1 TDKEGSKQLT
11 AGNMASLSV
20 LMLPSAS
27 CTFHLLTLSESSPR
41 SQCHFQKYVKV
52 QGLTRRSPM
61 VPQHVVDGVC
71 VCVCVVCVCVGV
83 CVCVFSDGRMEYP
96 EHSDPDGEEEK
107 VQAPKGGVSTS
118 DRSVLM
124 EDSVCQRE

>member
-61 VPQHVVDGVC
+61 VPQHVVDGGCVCVCGLSVCVCEVCSFVC
-71 VCVCVVCVCVGV
+71 VCVCV
-83 CVCVFSDGRMEYP
+83 FRWED
-96 EHSDPDGEEEK
+96 
-107 VQAPKGGVSTS
+107 GVS
-118 DRSVLM
+118 RAL
-124 EDSVCQRE
+124 